1 MVRLP
6 HGGHGN
12 RSNNQEGCAADV
24 RIVAACNRQLSWS
37 DVVEEVLRRLLSR
50 LQRRSGRHWRRE
62 MESAARRDTV

>member
-1 MVRLP
+1 MGECRLNEYCSYWMVRLP

-50 LQRRSGRHWRRE
+50 LQRRSGRH
-62 MESAARRDTV
+62 